1 MKKYNIC
8 KKVITFVV
16 EIVRMIYKLIQF
28 ILRLYLPIL
37 FKRMEFRGLENVPQ
51 DKPVIFAV
59 NHQNAFLDGILV
71 ALKLRRPVFF
81 LTRSDV
87 FKGKWIVKIF
97 QLLNLVPIFRRQD
110 GMGDITV
117 KNRETFKYCIQEL
130 EKRKP
135 ILIFPEGESE
145 PIHHLFDLKKG
156 VARLAFEAESKNN
169 FKLGLHVV
177 PVVIN
182 YENHFVAGKKVF
194 VNYLNPILISG
205 YKNLYFENEVRSMS
219 VFLKN
224 LQHEMRENM
233 IHISGDYVK
242 FKRRYWKG
250 IIRQSRNDKEIIAAI
265 KSIPQAMNE
274 FSKEGYRWQREKY
287 KYNKPRSF
295 LMRVCYFLICLPGFL
310 LFFPTIIITK
320 LILAKVKDESFYL
333 SITALSWLFFGL
345 VQIIIASIYIWNYT
359 DWDIFVSSLLILFAI
374 VYFTLRNFYKP
385 FKSG

>member
-1 MKKYNIC
+1 M
-8 KKVITFVV
+8 V
-16 EIVRMIYKLIQF
+16 YKLIQF
-28 ILRLYLPIL
+28 ILRIYLPIL
-37 FKRMEFRGLENVPQ
+37 FKRLEYRGLENVPQ
-51 DKPVIFAV
+51 DKPVVFAV

-87 FKGKWIVKIF
+87 FKGRWIVKLF
-97 QLLNLVPIFRRQD
+97 KLLNLVPIFRQQD
-110 GMGDITV
+110 GTGNITI

-135 ILIFPEGESE
+135 VLIFPEGESE
-145 PIHHLFDLKKG
+145 PVHHLFDLKKG
-156 VARLAFEAESKNN
+156 VARLAFEAEQKNN

-194 VNYLNPILISG
+194 VNYLKPILISE
-205 YKNLYFENEVRSMS
+205 YENLYHENQFRATSI
-219 VFLKN
+219 FLKN

-242 FKRRYWKG
+242 FKRRYWRG
-250 IIRQSRNDKEIIAAI
+250 IILESRNDKEIIAAI
-265 KSIPQAMNE
+265 KSIPQNENE
-274 FSKEGYRWQREKY
+274 FLKRNYRWQRERY

-295 LMRVCYFLICLPGFL
+295 LLRLFYFLLCLPGFVMFL
-310 LFFPTIIITK
+310 PTILVTK

-333 SITALSWLFFGL
+333 SITALSWLFFGV
-345 VQIIIASIYIWNYT
+345 VQIVLASVYIWNYT
-359 DWDIFVSSLLILFAI
+359 DWDIFVTSLLVIFVV
-374 VYFTLRNFYKP
+374 VYITLRNFYKP
-385 FKSG
+385 IKAG

>member
-1 MKKYNIC
+1 
-8 KKVITFVV
+8 
-16 EIVRMIYKLIQF
+16 
-28 ILRLYLPIL
+28 
-37 FKRMEFRGLENVPQ
+37 MEFRGLENVPQ

-110 GMGDITV
+110 GMVDITV

-205 YKNLYFENEVRSMS
+205 YKNLYFENEVRSIS

-224 LQHEMRENM
+224 LQYEMRQNM

-242 FKRRYWKG
+242 FKRRYWRG

-265 KSIPQAMNE
+265 KSIPYDTNE

>member
-1 MKKYNIC
+1 MRI
-8 KKVITFVV
+8 
-16 EIVRMIYKLIQF
+16 
-28 ILRLYLPIL
+28 YLPVL

-224 LQHEMRENM
+224 LQYEMRQNM

-242 FKRRYWKG
+242 FKRRYWRG

-265 KSIPQAMNE
+265 KSIPYDTNE

>member
-1 MKKYNIC
+1 M
-8 KKVITFVV
+8 V
-16 EIVRMIYKLIQF
+16 YKLIQF
-28 ILRLYLPIL
+28 ILRIYLPIL
-37 FKRMEFRGLENVPQ
+37 FKRLDFRGLDNVPQ

-87 FKGKWIVKIF
+87 FKGRWIVKLF
-97 QLLNLVPIFRRQD
+97 KLLNLVPIFRRQD
-110 GMGDITV
+110 GTGDITI

-135 ILIFPEGESE
+135 VLIFPEGESE
-145 PIHHLFDLKKG
+145 PVHHLFDLKKG
-156 VARLAFEAESKNN
+156 VARLAFDAEEKND

-182 YENHFVAGKKVF
+182 YENHFIAGKKVF
-194 VNYLNPILISG
+194 VNYLKPILISE
-205 YKNLYFENEVRSMS
+205 YKNLYYENQFRSMS
-219 VFLKN
+219 LFLKK

-265 KSIPQAMNE
+265 KSIPQNVNE
-274 FSKEGYRWQREKY
+274 FSKEGYRWKREKY

-295 LMRVCYFLICLPGFL
+295 VNRLFYFLLCLPGFL
-310 LFFPTIIITK
+310 LFLPTIIITK
-320 LILAKVKDESFYL
+320 LIIAKVKDESFYL
-333 SITALSWLFFGL
+333 SITALSWLFFG
-345 VQIIIASIYIWNYT
+345 VIQIVVVSIYIWNYT
-359 DWDIFVSSLLILFAI
+359 DWDIFVTSLLVIFVL
-374 VYFTLRNFYKP
+374 VYITLRNFYKP
-385 FKSG
+385 IKAG

>member
-1 MKKYNIC
+1 
-8 KKVITFVV
+8 
-16 EIVRMIYKLIQF
+16 
-28 ILRLYLPIL
+28 LRIYLPVL
-37 FKRMEFRGLENVPQ
+37 FKRLEFRGLENVPQ

-87 FKGKWIVKIF
+87 FKGRWIVKF
-97 QLLNLVPIFRRQD
+97 FKLLNLVPIFRRQD
-110 GMGDITV
+110 GTGDITI
-117 KNRETFKYCIQEL
+117 KNRETFKYCIREL
-130 EKRKP
+130 EKRRP
-135 ILIFPEGESE
+135 VLIFPEGESE
-145 PIHHLFDLKKG
+145 PVHHLFDLKKG
-156 VARLAFEAESKNN
+156 IARLAFEAEEKNN
-169 FKLGLHVV
+169 FKLGLHIV

-194 VNYLNPILISG
+194 VNYLKPILISE
-205 YKNLYFENEVRSMS
+205 YKNLYYENQFRSMT

-233 IHISGDYVK
+233 IHICGDYVK

-265 KSIPQAMNE
+265 KSIPQNVNE

-295 LMRVCYFLICLPGFL
+295 VMRLFYFLLCLPGFL
-310 LFFPTIIITK
+310 IFLPTIMVTK
-320 LILAKVKDESFYL
+320 LIIAKVKDESFYL
-333 SITALSWLFFGL
+333 SITALSWLFFGV
-345 VQIIIASIYIWNYT
+345 VQIVFLSIYIWNNT
-359 DWDIFVSSLLILFAI
+359 DWDIFIISLLVVIAL
-374 VYFTLRNFYKP
+374 VYITLRNFYKSI
-385 FKSG
+385 KAE